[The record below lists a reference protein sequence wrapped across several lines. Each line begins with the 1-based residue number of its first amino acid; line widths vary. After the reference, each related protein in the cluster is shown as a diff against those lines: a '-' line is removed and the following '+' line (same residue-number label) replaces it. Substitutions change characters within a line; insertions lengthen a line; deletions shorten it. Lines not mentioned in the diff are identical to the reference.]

1 MFKTQ
6 VLFLMLSFNALQQIG
21 SSTFQVSSH
30 EWLLD
35 EIFLKYLK
43 QSNLISINGKYY
55 FQNHNK
61 IARFLIL
68 DLKSKKLMPSLRN
81 LLIILWLMETT
92 R

>member
-1 MFKTQ
+1 MFKAQ
-6 VLFLMLSFNALQQIG
+6 VLFLLLSFNALKLSG
-21 SSTFQVSSH
+21 SNTFQVSSH

-35 EIFLKYLK
+35 EIFIKYLK

-61 IARFLIL
+61 FAIFLIFN
-68 DLKSKKLMPSLRN
+68 LKSKKLMPSLRN